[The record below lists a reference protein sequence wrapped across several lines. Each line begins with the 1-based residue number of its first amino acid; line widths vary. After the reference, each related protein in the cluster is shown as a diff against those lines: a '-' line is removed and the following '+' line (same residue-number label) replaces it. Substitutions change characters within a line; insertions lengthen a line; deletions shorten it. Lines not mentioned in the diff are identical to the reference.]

1 MLGPF
6 IELDQLHKKMVRKK
20 AKKKKKTKKTSW
32 DSSSKLAKSKQG
44 RKVR

>member
-20 AKKKKKTKKTSW
+20 AKKKKKKKKKPVGIHPVS
-32 DSSSKLAKSKQG
+32 
-44 RKVR
+44 